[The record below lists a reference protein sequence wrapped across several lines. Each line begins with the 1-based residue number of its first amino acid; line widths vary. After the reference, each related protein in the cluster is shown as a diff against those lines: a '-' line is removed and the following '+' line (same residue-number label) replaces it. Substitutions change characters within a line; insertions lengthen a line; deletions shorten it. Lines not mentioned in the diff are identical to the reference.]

1 MTEQNIH
8 VPVDK
13 LVQFMVAALE
23 KMGVPGDDAKI
34 IADVLITSDLW
45 GVRSHGVAH
54 LKMYHE
60 RMKKGLQLPMT
71 DWKVVKDSQATA
83 VIDGGNGMGMVVGYH
98 AMKLAI
104 EKARQ
109 YGLGAVAVRNSS
121 HYGVAG
127 YYPLMA
133 AKEGLVGLSVT
144 NAHPSTAPTFGV
156 KPMLGTN
163 PIAVA
168 APTDEA
174 FPYMYDA
181 ATSIVPRGKIE
192 VAARAGKPIP
202 EGWVIN
208 QDGIS
213 TTDSSNMIEEM
224 NEGKVALLPV
234 GGLGELTGGHKG
246 YGLATMVEIFSAAF
260 QDGTYLWGL
269 TDTDAAGKPQF
280 LRIGH
285 FFLAIDIEHFIP
297 LDVFKKIS
305 GSMMRELRE
314 SPKAPGQPR
323 IYTAGEKEYYSARR
337 IQSEGVEIP
346 PSVQK
351 ALQTLGKE
359 LGVSHSELG
368 F

>member
-1 MTEQNIH
+1 MAEQNVL

-60 RMKKGLQLPMT
+60 RMKKGLQLPVT

-83 VIDGGNGMGMVVGYH
+83 VIDGGNGMGMVVGHH
-98 AMKLAI
+98 AMRLAI
-104 EKARQ
+104 NKARE

-133 AKEGLVGLSVT
+133 AKEGLVGMSVT

-174 FPYMYDA
+174 FPYMFDA
-181 ATSIVPRGKIE
+181 ATSVAPRGKIE
-192 VAARAGKPIP
+192 IAARAKKPIP
-202 EGWVIN
+202 QNWVVNQEGV
-208 QDGIS
+208 S
-213 TTDSSNMIEEM
+213 VTDSANMIEEM
-224 NEGKVALLPV
+224 NLGNVALLPV
-234 GGLGELTGGHKG
+234 GGMGELMGGHKG

-269 TDTDAAGKPQF
+269 TDTDTDGKPQF

-297 LDVFKKIS
+297 LEIFKKIS

-323 IYTAGEKEYYSARR
+323 IYTAGEKEYYSTQR
-337 IQSEGVEIP
+337 IRAEGVEITP
-346 PSVQK
+346 GVQK
-351 ALQTLGKE
+351 ALASLGEE
-359 LGVSHSELG
+359 LKITTADLG

>member
-1 MTEQNIH
+1 MSEQTLK
-8 VPVDK
+8 VPVNT
-13 LVQFMVAALE
+13 LVEFMLEALTA
-23 KMGVPGDDAKI
+23 MGTTLEDAKI
-34 IADVLITSDLW
+34 IADVIVTSDLW
-45 GVRSHGVAH
+45 GIRSHGIAH

-60 RMKKGLQLPMT
+60 RIKNGLQLSST
-71 DWKVVKDSQATA
+71 KWTVVKDSQATA

-104 EKARQ
+104 QKARE

-133 AKEGLVGLSVT
+133 VKEGMVGLSVT

-168 APTDEA
+168 APTDEP

-181 ATSIVPRGKIE
+181 ATSIAPRGKIE
-192 VAARAGKPIP
+192 VAARAKKPIP
-202 EGWVIN
+202 EGWVVN
-208 QDGIS
+208 QDGIPA
-213 TTDSSNMIEEM
+213 TDSSNMIQEM
-224 NEGKVALLPV
+224 NLGNVALLPV
-234 GGLGELTGGHKG
+234 GGLGELMGGHKG

-269 TDTDAAGKPQF
+269 TDTDADGNPQF

-285 FFLAIDIEHFIP
+285 FFLAIDIDHFIP
-297 LDVFKKIS
+297 VENFKKIT
-305 GSMMRELRE
+305 GNMMRELR
-314 SPKAPGQPR
+314 SSTTAPGQPR
-323 IYTAGEKEYYSARR
+323 IFTAGEKEYYNTQRV
-337 IQSEGVEIP
+337 QSEGVEIP
-346 PSVQK
+346 VEVQK
-351 ALQTLGKE
+351 SLQALQKE
-359 LGVSHSELG
+359 LDLSKIDLG

>member
-1 MTEQNIH
+1 MSEQTLK
-8 VPVDK
+8 VPVNT
-13 LVQFMVAALE
+13 LVEFMLEALTA
-23 KMGVPGDDAKI
+23 MGTTLEDAKI
-34 IADVLITSDLW
+34 IADVIVTSDLW
-45 GVRSHGVAH
+45 GIRSHGIAH

-60 RMKKGLQLPMT
+60 RIKNGLQLSST
-71 DWKVVKDSQATA
+71 KWTVVKDSQATA

-104 EKARQ
+104 QKARE

-133 AKEGLVGLSVT
+133 VKEGMVGLSVT

-168 APTDEA
+168 APTDEP

-181 ATSIVPRGKIE
+181 ATSIAPRGKIE
-192 VAARAGKPIP
+192 VAARAKKPIP
-202 EGWVIN
+202 EGWVVN
-208 QDGIS
+208 QDGIPA
-213 TTDSSNMIEEM
+213 TDSSNMIQEM
-224 NEGKVALLPV
+224 NLGNVALLPV
-234 GGLGELTGGHKG
+234 GGLGELMGGHKG

-269 TDTDAAGKPQF
+269 TDTDADGNPQF

-285 FFLAIDIEHFIP
+285 FFLAIDIDHFIP
-297 LDVFKKIS
+297 VENFKKIT
-305 GSMMRELRE
+305 GNMMRELR
-314 SPKAPGQPR
+314 SSTTAPRQPK
-323 IYTAGEKEYYSARR
+323 IYTAGEKEYYNTQRV
-337 IQSEGVEIP
+337 QSEGVEIP
-346 PSVQK
+346 VEVQK
-351 ALQTLGKE
+351 SLQALQKE
-359 LGVSHSELG
+359 LDLSKIDLG

>member
-1 MTEQNIH
+1 MAEQNVH
-8 VPVDK
+8 VPVEK

-71 DWKVVKDSQATA
+71 NWKVVKDSQATA

-168 APTDEA
+168 APTDEP

-208 QDGIS
+208 QDGVS
-213 TTDSSNMIEEM
+213 ATDSSNMIEDM

-260 QDGTYLWGL
+260 QDGTFLWGL
-269 TDTDAAGKPQF
+269 TDTDAEGKPQF

-285 FFLAIDIEHFIP
+285 FFLAVDIEHFIP
-297 LDVFKKIS
+297 LEVFKKIS
-305 GSMMRELRE
+305 GGMMRELRE

-323 IYTAGEKEYYSARR
+323 IYTAGEKEYYSTQR
-337 IQSEGVEIP
+337 IQAEGVEIP
-346 PSVQK
+346 PGVQK
-351 ALQTLGKE
+351 ALESLAKE
-359 LGVSHSELG
+359 LKIPSADLG